1 MTLRRQPVL
10 ELAVAGGRLRLLTRR
25 RHRVVLLVDQKLDP
39 VAAKPILKWAGG
51 KQWLAAAASLLAPKN
66 FSGRYYEPF
75 LGGAAFFLALQPGK
89 ATLADK
95 NQELIETY
103 KAVSRD
109 HESVIS
115 LLRTYPYEESFYYKI
130 RNSAPRSMSE
140 KAARL
145 IFLNRT
151 CWNGLYRVNRSG
163 KFNVP
168 FGRLSNPTIC
178 DPGRICSAAGPL
190 ARATLRADDF
200 GAILRTARE
209 GDFVY
214 LDPPYITGHRY
225 NGFHRYNGKLF
236 SWHDQERLAQHAA
249 KLSERGVYVLVSN
262 ADHADVNALYSS
274 FNHYR
279 AHRDSLIASATKFR
293 STVSESIF
301 SNYPLCGID

>member
-1 MTLRRQPVL
+1 LL
-10 ELAVAGGRLRLLTRR
+10 EIAVAGGRLQLLRNGK
-25 RHRVVLLVDQKLDP
+25 RHVVPLLDQELDA
-39 VAAKPILKWAGG
+39 VATKPILKWAGG
-51 KQWLAAAASLLAPKN
+51 KQWLAAAAPLLAPKN
-66 FSGRYYEPF
+66 FNGRYYEPF
-75 LGGAAFFLALQPGK
+75 LGGAAFFLALQPTK

-103 KAVSRD
+103 KAIACD

-115 LLRTYPYEESFYYKI
+115 LLRTYPYDKSFYYKI
-130 RNSAPRSMSE
+130 RDSAPRSMRK

-178 DPGRICSAAGPL
+178 DPDRICSAAGPL

-200 GAILRTARE
+200 GTILRTARE

-214 LDPPYITGHRY
+214 LDPPYITGHRH

-236 SWHDQERLAQHAA
+236 SWHDQERLAKQAA

-262 ADHADVNALYSS
+262 ADHTDVNALYSS
-274 FNHYR
+274 FRHYR
-279 AHRDSLIASATKFR
+279 AHRGSLIASATQFR

-301 SNYPLCGID
+301 SNYPLCGVD